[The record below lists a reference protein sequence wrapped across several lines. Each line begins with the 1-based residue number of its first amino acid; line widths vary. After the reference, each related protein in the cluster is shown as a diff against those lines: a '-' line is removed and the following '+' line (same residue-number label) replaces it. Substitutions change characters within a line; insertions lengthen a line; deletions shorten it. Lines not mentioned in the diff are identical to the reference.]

1 MIKFTI
7 VKPSSIIWKSRMSE
21 PKKYILSIDQGTT
34 SSRGVLFDSN
44 YEIAGIGQK
53 EFTQIFPDSGWVEHD
68 PEEIWESTL
77 ESCKSAIKKAKI
89 DPAQIAAIGITN
101 QRETTVVWD
110 KKTGKAIYN
119 AIVWQDRRTSDQ
131 CQKLRDLGHEDLVTN
146 KTGLLLDPYFCGT
159 KIAWILDNVEGARRK
174 ANDGELLFG
183 TIDSFLLWRLS
194 NQEVHSTDA
203 TNACRTLLY
212 NIHEGCWDKDML
224 ELFNIPITMLPQVKD
239 NAASFAMAH
248 KSIFGTEIPISAM
261 IGDQPSALVGQACF
275 EPGMVKSTYGTG
287 CFVLINTGNQPIKS
301 NNKLLTTLAFQVNSK
316 TCYALEGSIF
326 VAGAAVQWLRDG
338 LQIIESADQSDSLAM
353 KADLSQDVYLV
364 PAFVGLGAPYW
375 DPDCRGALYGI
386 TRGTGPAEITKA
398 TLESVCYQTSDLLNA
413 ISKDLGDHKLSAI
426 RVDGGMAA
434 SNWTMQTLSDLLQLP
449 VDRPKNLETTALGAA
464 YLAGMQIG
472 FYPAME
478 DFAKSWKSESQ
489 FNSKMSDNERDK
501 KLAGWK
507 NAVKRTLSNH

>member
-1 MIKFTI
+1 
-7 VKPSSIIWKSRMSE
+7 
-21 PKKYILSIDQGTT
+21 
-34 SSRGVLFDSN
+34 
-44 YEIAGIGQK
+44 
-53 EFTQIFPDSGWVEHD
+53 
-68 PEEIWESTL
+68 
-77 ESCKSAIKKAKI
+77 
-89 DPAQIAAIGITN
+89 
-101 QRETTVVWD
+101 
-110 KKTGKAIYN
+110 
-119 AIVWQDRRTSDQ
+119 
-131 CQKLRDLGHEDLVTN
+131 
-146 KTGLLLDPYFCGT
+146 
-159 KIAWILDNVEGARRK
+159 
-174 ANDGELLFG
+174 
-183 TIDSFLLWRLS
+183 
-194 NQEVHSTDA
+194 
-203 TNACRTLLY
+203 
-212 NIHEGCWDKDML
+212 
-224 ELFNIPITMLPQVKD
+224 MLPQVKD

-248 KSIFGTEIPISAM
+248 KSIFGAEIPISAM

-287 CFVLINTGNQPIKS
+287 CFVLINTGDQPIKS

-353 KADLSQDVYLV
+353 QADLSQDVYLV

-449 VDRPKNLETTALGAA
+449 VDRPKNLKQQHLGLLIWRVCKSVFTQPWKILLNPGDLRVSLILRCQTTKEIKNSLDGRM
-464 YLAGMQIG
+464 L
-472 FYPAME
+472 
-478 DFAKSWKSESQ
+478 SSELCLIVNFPES
-489 FNSKMSDNERDK
+489 
-501 KLAGWK
+501 
-507 NAVKRTLSNH
+507 